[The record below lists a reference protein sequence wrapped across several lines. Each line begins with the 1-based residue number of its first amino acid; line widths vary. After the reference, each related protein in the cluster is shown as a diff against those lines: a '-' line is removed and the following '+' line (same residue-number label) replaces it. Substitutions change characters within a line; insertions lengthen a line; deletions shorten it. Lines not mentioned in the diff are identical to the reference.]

1 VRAERYLPRFTVN
14 VDDVALNCCCEFDAS
29 VVEVDDVEDVVVTTD
44 VVVETRVV
52 VVVDVVVVVVAE
64 TFNVPTVTADV

>member
-1 VRAERYLPRFTVN
+1 MTFN
-14 VDDVALNCCCEFDAS
+14 VDDAALNCCCKFDAS
-29 VVEVDDVEDVVVTTD
+29 VVDVVDVVVTTD
-44 VVVETRVV
+44 DVVDARVV